1 MTADS
6 TTLENEFKSGDEAA
20 ASALIEQ
27 LGQDLVLVG
36 PAVERYCRDW
46 HGDVTTGAVAV
57 VRPRNTEEVSQA
69 VRAIGALGLTV
80 VPQGGNTGLVLGAT
94 PDRPGSQ
101 VVISLERMT
110 AIRRIDAD
118 DFSAVVEAGVILSE
132 FKDRVEEA
140 GLYFPLALGAQGSC
154 RIGGN
159 VSTNAGGIN
168 VLRYG
173 MTREL
178 VLGLEVV
185 LPDGSIFDGLSTLR
199 KDNRGIDLKQM
210 FIGAEGTLGIVTAVS
225 FKLMPPA
232 EKVATALLGLGALSD
247 AITLYRR
254 ARRDCCDLMS
264 AFEFMPPMAFTLAQ
278 EAIPDLQLPMP
289 GDYPAYVLLEISG
302 SGLVDIDDLMH
313 RFLEG
318 VMEDGLVLD
327 GVIAAS
333 RNQARNLWLF
343 REGMN
348 EGQAKR
354 GAHLRTDVS
363 VPLSRLPAFVEKA
376 EAAISAQLP
385 DCLCVS
391 YGHVGDGNVHLN
403 VLPPSGL
410 TREEVAERIYAA
422 KAVVNEVL
430 DGFEGS
436 ISAEHGIGRLKKA
449 DFLAR
454 VPATQLQLLTAIKQ
468 AVDPAGI
475 MNPGCQL
482 NFSADS

>member
-6 TTLENEFKSGDEAA
+6 TTLENEFKSGDDAA

-27 LGQDLVLVG
+27 LGPDLVLVG

-110 AIRRIDAD
+110 AIRRIDGD

-225 FKLMPPA
+225 LKLMPPA